1 MIIQNSTDIKTEYF
15 LDKNGDPSP
24 IDVQYEKHNI
34 NPNGLV
40 QLRNIPSIHT
50 VFNITTKNGINVI
63 KYNKVDKIVNQ
74 TDFTVD
80 YPNGLLTF
88 HSSQISKEIQVSYT
102 NAIGRLSISSDRI
115 FTKID
120 NQGNIVQTL
129 NTLIEE
135 GMEVLS
141 NLETIGGANKIINEL
156 KGYVESVKGLS
167 TTIIEGSNTNNNLKK
182 TDETAKT
189 TNSTLNSTITNAD
202 GKIQEMTEWVNKN
215 GDVVNLNN
223 RVGIAEGKLNT
234 VSASLEQKAS
244 QQALNVEKGRIDNI
258 VALPQTVDNV
268 ETADIRVGADGVTY
282 QSAGD
287 SVRSQINKIKNEVN
301 NLINFQSKTYL
312 NDIITVTGEA
322 GTSVL
327 NIKANGTTT
336 ANKTFQIFMD
346 TNLTD
351 KNFLLKPN
359 TTYTISAKRKG
370 GTYIDTRAVSLILK
384 RRDTLA
390 NVATI
395 NLGQVIL
402 GNQQTVTFTTPNLN
416 KYYFDFVFA
425 TGSFNFNV
433 DIVVNLI
440 EGSTVS
446 YEEYS
451 IDINNGFKIKKD
463 VELLKKKL
471 GGVYNIIVAKDGS
484 GDYTT
489 LTEAVDKAKDFDV
502 IYVKNGIYENEIVKA
517 WLKTVFIIGQSRSG
531 VIIRNNTGAY
541 ATPPIEIGTGLLK
554 DLTIHFKNDGATP
567 SNKGYSIHSESSVD
581 NYDTFEIDNC
591 NIISEW
597 RQSWGMGMRGETKYI
612 ARNTLFDGGVYF
624 HDCQHSYRA
633 TKQEIFFDNCII
645 TRNDTSAGLIFQDQ
659 QMPTAQVDV
668 RFNRCLVK
676 SKLGTNVIFYKWDS
690 ANNTVINATGFV
702 DFPTWKLNDFSWG
715 NSINQLNI

>member
-1 MIIQNSTDIKTEYF
+1 MASKISINLDTCKENFIPVKCKQNDDLTLEAFIYENGLELNLTNKEITIQALKSDNTYIIQNTSITKENNKIVADLIRDFSRIAGKTEIEIVLTESSKQNTTFSFYLEVVGSVIRGAVQSSNTATILEA
-15 LDKNGDPSP
+15 LD
-24 IDVQYEKHNI
+24 
-34 NPNGLV
+34 
-40 QLRNIPSIHT
+40 
-50 VFNITTKNGINVI
+50 
-63 KYNKVDKIVNQ
+63 
-74 TDFTVD
+74 
-80 YPNGLLTF
+80 
-88 HSSQISKEIQVSYT
+88 
-102 NAIGRLSISSDRI
+102 
-115 FTKID
+115 
-120 NQGNIVQTL
+120 
-129 NTLIEE
+129 
-135 GMEVLS
+135 
-141 NLETIGGANKIINEL
+141 NKIIEAGQVKQETEEL
-156 KGYVESVKGLS
+156 VQSGGAATKGEV
-167 TTIIEGSNTNNNLKK
+167 
-182 TDETAKT
+182 
-189 TNSTLNSTITNAD
+189 
-202 GKIQEMTEWVNKN
+202 QEIN
-215 GDVVNLNN
+215 
-223 RVGIAEGKLNT
+223 
-234 VSASLEQKAS
+234 ASLEQKAS

-287 SVRSQINKIKNEVN
+287 SVRSQINKIKTEVN

-370 GTYIDTRAVSLILK
+370 GTYVDTRAVSLILK

-390 NVATI
+390 NVAII

-402 GNQQTVTFTTPNLN
+402 GTQQTVTFTTPNLN
-416 KYYFDFVFA
+416 KYYFEFVFA